1 MIKLKNLWK
10 IALAAMTMSTM
21 LVACDTTTEE
31 KKANTDGVYSY
42 TVNIAD
48 ISAAWGG
55 SKKSPAFSVVLLSD
69 ANKDL
74 VVAAKNLKVSP
85 ITDPEYQIACWG
97 DMKITDTST
106 DGVFAPYGK
115 NAVEDV
121 YQYYDGVAATITAE
135 TFTLFVDMN
144 KIVKTQLKA
153 LWEGDSECVVGGK
166 KDDGTDVDVLEAD
179 VDLTAYKPY
188 VIALASKDNDEDNY
202 VVSAWIADLMAM
214 AASSVAYPDVKKE
227 GAPVVPTCNDL
238 DSYNG
243 TMVGWAETH
252 TALTDNAFTFTA
264 AGGDAFAFTVGSWD
278 FKACGVTVEALNT
291 EYKLVEGGENIVF
304 ADGVL
309 TAGTE
314 YTATLIVKGKHEA
327 YVKVSAK

>member
-48 ISAAWGG
+48 ISSAWGG

-85 ITDPEYQIACWG
+85 ITDPEYQIACW
-97 DMKITDTST
+97 DNMQIADTST

-115 NAVEDV
+115 AAVDDV

-153 LWEGDSECVVGGK
+153 LWEGDSECIVGGK
-166 KDDGTDVDVLEAD
+166 KADGTDVDVLEAD
-179 VDLTAYKPY
+179 VDLTGYKPY

-202 VVSAWIADLMAM
+202 VVSAWNADLMAM

-227 GAPVVPTCNDL
+227 GAPVVPVCTDL
-238 DSYNG
+238 KAYAG
-243 TMVGWAETH
+243 TMNEWGHAN
-252 TALTDNAFTFTA
+252 LTDKAFTFTA
-264 AGGDAFAFTVGSWD
+264 AGGDAFAFTVGGWA
-278 FKACGVTVEALNT
+278 FKACGAVVDALDK
-291 EYKLVEGGENIVF
+291 EIKLVENSNDNITF
-304 ADGVL
+304 AEGVL

-314 YTATLIVKGKHEA
+314 YTATLIFKGKHEA